1 MKAAFSIERKQNFKR
16 VCAKFY
22 NFVQTQRP
30 LDLSIILNYHSIHPA
45 NTFSTR
51 PADFLQQMQ
60 YLTNEFNVMSLPQF
74 QKLRLDCAKLPD
86 KTAIVTFDDGYEDN
100 YQYAFPILAKYRL
113 PATIFLT
120 TAFIDKNYDITQ
132 EHIAYRSLHPLTW
145 ENIIEMKKS
154 GLSFGAHTH
163 THSILA
169 SITIEK
175 AEHEI
180 ALSKKILEERLAE
193 PIKMFAYPLG
203 QRDTFNNLIKALLRQ
218 NGFELA
224 CSTIWGTNNSNTDI
238 LALRRVRVDAQDTF
252 DDFKSKANGLW
263 NFVALFRTIR

>member
-1 MKAAFSIERKQNFKR
+1 MKAGFSIEQKQDFKR

-30 LDLSIILNYHSIHPA
+30 LDLSIILNYHSIHPT
-45 NTFSTR
+45 NTFSTK

-60 YLTNEFNVMSLPQF
+60 YLANEFNVLSLPQF
-74 QKLRLDCAKLPD
+74 HKLRLDCEKLPD
-86 KTAIVTFDDGYEDN
+86 KTVIVTFDDGYENN

-132 EHIAYRSLHPLTW
+132 EHIAYRGLPPLTW

-163 THSILA
+163 THPIL
-169 SITIEK
+169 TNTTLEK
-175 AEHEI
+175 AEQEI
-180 ALSKKILEERLAE
+180 ALSKKIIEERLTE
-193 PIKMFAYPLG
+193 PIKMFAYTLG
-203 QRDTFNNLIKALLRQ
+203 QRNTFNNSIKALLRQ
-218 NGFELA
+218 HGFG
-224 CSTIWGTNNSNTDI
+224 CSTIWGTNNSKTDI
-238 LALRRVRVDAQDTF
+238 LALRRVRIDAQDTF
-252 DDFKSKANGLW
+252 DDFKSKVNGLW
-263 NFVALFRTIR
+263 NFVALFQKIK